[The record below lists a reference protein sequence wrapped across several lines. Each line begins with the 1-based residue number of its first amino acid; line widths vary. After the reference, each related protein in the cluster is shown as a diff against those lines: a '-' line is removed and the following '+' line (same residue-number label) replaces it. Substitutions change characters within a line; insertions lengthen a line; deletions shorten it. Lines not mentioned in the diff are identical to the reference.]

1 MKYRDEIIK
10 IIKEKEN
17 YSKYSIG
24 TNNDKIDEIEQTL
37 NIKLPEDYKWF
48 LKNYGQILIMGVEI
62 YGVLENKILSCV
74 KITEDYRKLGLP
86 NKFVVIENCDE
97 WVYCIDTSNIEDG
110 ECYVVDWDRID
121 GVGFEEYE
129 SFSEFFY
136 KRLVTAMENWD

>member
-129 SFSEFFY
+129 SFLEFFY

>member
-24 TNNDKIDEIEQTL
+24 INNDKIDEIEQTL

-129 SFSEFFY
+129 NFLEFFY

>member
-24 TNNDKIDEIEQTL
+24 INNDKIDEIEQTL

-129 SFSEFFY
+129 SFLEFFY